1 MGGCEYI
8 HICISCIEYI
18 ERFLITQVETIGD
31 AYMVVS
37 GLPVR
42 NGTRHAM
49 QIARMSLALLKAVHT
64 FKIRHRPEESLRLRI
79 GLHSGP
85 CVAGVIGMKMPRY
98 CLFGDTVNTASRMES
113 NGEALKIHLS
123 EQTKALLENYDTF
136 DLVERGVLDVK
147 GKGKMKTYWL
157 EGERQPLAN
166 VGLCDNNHS
175 VSTTNLQSNGSV
187 KSMANGGGGALQ
199 QHYNSSNNNVN
210 SIVNKNLV
218 RADRNLSTSFSHSHL
233 CKDYQELDKG
243 SNINRSSLLCEAVLK
258 NNTIKSHK
266 KVQLAMD
273 DNSLFQVTTPL
284 LS

>member
-1 MGGCEYI
+1 
-8 HICISCIEYI
+8 
-18 ERFLITQVETIGD
+18 
-31 AYMVVS
+31 MVVS

-64 FKIRHRPEESLRLRI
+64 FKIRHRPEEPLRLRI

-113 NGEALKIHLS
+113 NGEALRIHLS
-123 EQTKALLENYDTF
+123 EQTKQLLDHYDTF

-157 EGERQPLAN
+157 EGERQPVAL
-166 VGLCDNNHS
+166 VGNGVAALCDNNHS
-175 VSTTNLQSNGSV
+175 VSTTNLQSNGN
-187 KSMANGGGGALQ
+187 AF
-199 QHYNSSNNNVN
+199 SNNNVN
-210 SIVNKNLV
+210 SIENKNLV
-218 RADRNLSTSFSHSHL
+218 KADRNLSTSFSHSQQL
-233 CKDYQELDKG
+233 CKDFSLDKG
-243 SNINRSSLLCEAVLK
+243 SRNIRDSLLCEAVLNSK
-258 NNTIKSHK
+258 NK
-266 KVQLAMD
+266 KVQMAMD
-273 DNSLFQVTTPL
+273 DNLFHVTTPL